1 MEGLVFFYSFCVD
14 FFYLP
19 CMAFTTDGKLSQF
32 VVSPQTSMS
41 GLFFFSLL
49 ALQCHLALITF
60 VLVFSQSSLHASVDH
75 ELVSRMKSLE
85 LENQTLHKGIFLIVF
100 FLAIWLG
107 SKITLIFLSVV
118 EDMRAAL
125 LKLETRVAVL
135 EKTPT
140 PVAVPCAKVFFF
152 MY

>member
-1 MEGLVFFYSFCVD
+1 MEGFVFFYSFCVD

-19 CMAFTTDGKLSQF
+19 CMAFTTDCKLSQF

-100 FLAIWLG
+100 FFSHLAWEQNNSDFLVSGGGYEG
-107 SKITLIFLSVV
+107 STAEAGDQSSCAG
-118 EDMRAAL
+118 EDPHTSSCSL
-125 LKLETRVAVL
+125 
-135 EKTPT
+135 
-140 PVAVPCAKVFFF
+140 C
-152 MY
+152 